1 MRYQLQIKLWS
12 IQNLK
17 LHIGTMA
24 LGYLHYSWGRRPNE
38 TQETLNN
45 RKGHQD
51 QLVQHL
57 NIPCGFLLANFKE
70 NLPAQI
76 VMIKIKNVDTSIVSV

>member
-1 MRYQLQIKLWS
+1 
-12 IQNLK
+12 
-17 LHIGTMA
+17 
-24 LGYLHYSWGRRPNE
+24 
-38 TQETLNN
+38 
-45 RKGHQD
+45 
-51 QLVQHL
+51 VQHL